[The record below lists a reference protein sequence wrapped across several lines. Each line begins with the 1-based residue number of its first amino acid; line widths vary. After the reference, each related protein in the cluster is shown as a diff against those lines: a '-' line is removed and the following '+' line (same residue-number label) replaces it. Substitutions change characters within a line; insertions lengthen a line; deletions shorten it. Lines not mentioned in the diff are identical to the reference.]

1 MVFRVTMMHAYFLE
15 IGLWIR
21 SYESVFRV
29 GPILN
34 GRNDLFVQ
42 TICDVIKT
50 IFHCIEMVHVII
62 K

>member
-1 MVFRVTMMHAYFLE
+1 MMHAYFLE